1 MKRILRRGRGTTVP
15 DGTRIYPFLNP
26 ADSTSNL
33 PLELFSGASVA
44 LGELPAGKASKIH
57 MHPLVTMIVWV
68 VTGRLSLTLKD
79 RRSNKPYTLRLR
91 AEDGALV
98 LPGTFL
104 QLINESRKPS
114 RVLYIVSPA
123 YVFLK
128 ARGKILYDDA
138 IVFDTSWEQ
147 LARLRWWPA
156 TIPQLAAMRAA
167 RVWALRILKGLRT
180 KRFPSRPSRA
190 KDPRAPSES

>member
-1 MKRILRRGRGTTVP
+1 VKRIFRRGRGTTVP

-128 ARGKILYDDA
+128 ARGKDP
-138 IVFDTSWEQ
+138 
-147 LARLRWWPA
+147 LRRRDRVRHE
-156 TIPQLAAMRAA
+156 LGAARAA
-167 RVWALRILKGLRT
+167 ALVASNNSAARGHARRARVGAT
-180 KRFPSRPSRA
+180 HPERP
-190 KDPRAPSES
+190 